1 MTLILTAN
9 NITTQID
16 SSSTAVCISP
26 YELNNNYMANKFSN
40 TLITDANWCQEVE
53 KSCQTLLD
61 DLAGSPDITIV
72 FVSPH
77 FAEEFQEIAHAI
89 QEALQPI
96 HMIGCV
102 GDSIVSGAREIEGDP
117 AITIWVAALPNTNIE
132 TARLLLERV
141 PDGGF
146 ISGTDALPLEQITDR
161 ENAALIV
168 LGEPFSFPTDLLLS
182 QLAGDY
188 PELRVLGGMAS
199 GFQQPGK
206 NLVLVN
212 GTVYC
217 EGAVGLFFNGGVKV
231 HSVVSQGCRPIG
243 NRLVVTKVEQN
254 LVLELGGKPAMQM
267 LEEILIRL
275 PTSDHDLMRQGF
287 FLGRVISEYQDD
299 YEMGDFLIRNVIS
312 VDNQRGA
319 VVVNDYFKV
328 GQTVQFQVRDEDSAS
343 NELRQLLRKTEPT
356 KVKGGLIF
364 TCNGRG
370 TKLFA
375 EPDHDAGVI
384 KETVGTIPL
393 AGFFAQGEIGP
404 VGGEN
409 HMHGYTASVVLFE

>member
-1 MTLILTAN
+1 
-9 NITTQID
+9 
-16 SSSTAVCISP
+16 
-26 YELNNNYMANKFSN
+26 MANKFSN
-40 TLITDANWCQEVE
+40 ALITTANWSKEVA
-53 KSCQTLLD
+53 KSCQALIAD
-61 DLAGSPDITIV
+61 IVVSPDIAIV

-77 FAEEFQEIAHAI
+77 FADEFQEIADAI
-89 QEALQPI
+89 QETLQPI
-96 HMIGCV
+96 KMIGCV
-102 GDSIVSGAREIEGDP
+102 GDSIVSGDREIEGDP
-117 AITIWVAALPNTNIE
+117 AITIWAAALPDTTIA
-132 TARLLLERV
+132 TAHLLLERV

-146 ISGTDALPLEQITDR
+146 ISGTEELPLEQITER
-161 ENAALIV
+161 EESALIV

-182 QLAGDY
+182 QLAADY

-199 GFQQPGK
+199 GFHQPDK

-212 GTVYC
+212 GSVHSA
-217 EGAVGLFFNGGVKV
+217 GAAGLLIDGGVKV

-243 NRLVVTKVEQN
+243 DRLVVTKVERN
-254 LVLELGGKPAMQM
+254 LVLELGGKPAMKV
-267 LEEILIRL
+267 LEEMFSRL
-275 PTSDHDLMRQGF
+275 PTSDHDLMSKGF

-299 YEMGDFLIRNVIS
+299 YEMGDFLIRNVMGM
-312 VDNQRGA
+312 DNERGA

-328 GQTVQFQVRDEDSAS
+328 GQTVQFQVRDEESAS
-343 NELRQLLRKTEPT
+343 NELRQLLKKPEPT
-356 KVKGGLIF
+356 EVKGGLIF

-370 TKLFA
+370 TRLFA

-384 KETVGTIPL
+384 KETVGEIPL

>member
-1 MTLILTAN
+1 MCIR
-9 NITTQID
+9 D
-16 SSSTAVCISP
+16 S
-26 YELNNNYMANKFSN
+26 
-40 TLITDANWCQEVE
+40 
-53 KSCQTLLD
+53 
-61 DLAGSPDITIV
+61 
-72 FVSPH
+72 
-77 FAEEFQEIAHAI
+77 
-89 QEALQPI
+89 
-96 HMIGCV
+96 
-102 GDSIVSGAREIEGDP
+102 
-117 AITIWVAALPNTNIE
+117 
-132 TARLLLERV
+132 
-141 PDGGF
+141 
-146 ISGTDALPLEQITDR
+146 
-161 ENAALIV
+161 
-168 LGEPFSFPTDLLLS
+168 
-182 QLAGDY
+182 
-188 PELRVLGGMAS
+188 
-199 GFQQPGK
+199 
-206 NLVLVN
+206 
-212 GTVYC
+212 
-217 EGAVGLFFNGGVKV
+217 
-231 HSVVSQGCRPIG
+231 
-243 NRLVVTKVEQN
+243 
-254 LVLELGGKPAMQM
+254 
-267 LEEILIRL
+267 IRL

>member
-1 MTLILTAN
+1 
-9 NITTQID
+9 
-16 SSSTAVCISP
+16 
-26 YELNNNYMANKFSN
+26 MANKFSN
-40 TLITDANWCQEVE
+40 ALITNANWSQEVE
-53 KSCQTLLD
+53 KSCQTLIED
-61 DLAGSPDITIV
+61 IVVSPDIAIV

-77 FAEEFQEIAHAI
+77 FADEFQEIADAI
-89 QEALQPI
+89 QETLQPI
-96 HMIGCV
+96 KMIGCV
-102 GDSIVSGAREIEGDP
+102 GDSIVSGDREIEGDP
-117 AITIWVAALPNTNIE
+117 AITIWAAALPDTTIA
-132 TARLLLERV
+132 TAHLLLERV

-146 ISGTDALPLEQITDR
+146 ISGTEELPLEQITER
-161 ENAALIV
+161 EESALIV

-182 QLAGDY
+182 QLAADY

-212 GTVYC
+212 GSVHSA
-217 EGAVGLFFNGGVKV
+217 GAAGLLIDGGVKV

-243 NRLVVTKVEQN
+243 DRLVVTKVERN
-254 LVLELGGKPAMQM
+254 LVLELGGKPAMKV
-267 LEEILIRL
+267 LEEMFIRL
-275 PTSDHDLMRQGF
+275 PTSDHDLMSKGF

-299 YEMGDFLIRNVIS
+299 YEMGDFLIRNVMGM
-312 VDNQRGA
+312 DNERGA

-328 GQTVQFQVRDEDSAS
+328 GQTVQFQVRDEESAS
-343 NELRQLLRKTEPT
+343 NELRQLLKKPEPT
-356 KVKGGLIF
+356 EVKGGLIF

-370 TKLFA
+370 TRLFA

-384 KETVGTIPL
+384 KETVGEIPL

-409 HMHGYTASVVLFE
+409 HIHGYTASVVLFE